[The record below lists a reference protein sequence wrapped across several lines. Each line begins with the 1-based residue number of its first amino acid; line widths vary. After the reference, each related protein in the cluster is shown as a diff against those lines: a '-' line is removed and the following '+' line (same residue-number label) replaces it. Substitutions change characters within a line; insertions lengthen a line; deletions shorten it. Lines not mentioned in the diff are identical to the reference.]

1 MSRSSLRKMP
11 RTISIIGAGRVGQT
25 IAKRLHKLGWRIG
38 AVVTRSRRSARAAVR
53 AIGAGTPHASLT
65 PEACDADVILL
76 SVPDDVLENVAQKLA
91 KIVGPALTKK
101 SRAKIILH
109 TSGALDHR
117 VLAPLARRGA
127 STGSM
132 HPMQTF
138 SGRNAPRLEGV
149 IFSIEGAPAARAA
162 AQKIARS
169 LGGTP
174 VIISAHDKPA
184 YHASGTIVAGH
195 ALSLVE
201 SATQTLMKIGFT
213 RRRANEALLPLIR
226 QMLDN
231 YELLGPH
238 AAWTGPLSRGDYATI
253 SKHAKALR
261 RFPRE
266 YQDAYAALALL
277 SARVLSKKPAAT
289 KNKIARALGHR
300 ASGEERGRLVGRPFR
315 GDIRETRK

>member
-1 MSRSSLRKMP
+1 MLSRSMSRPMP
-11 RTISIIGAGRVGQT
+11 RTHRTISIIGAGRVGQT
-25 IAKRLHKLGWRIG
+25 IAKRLRKLGWRIG
-38 AVVTRSRRSARAAVR
+38 AVITRSPGTARAAVR
-53 AIGAGTPHASLT
+53 AIGAGTPHATLT
-65 PEACDADVILL
+65 PEALDADVILL
-76 SVPDDVLENVAQKLA
+76 SVPDDVVENVAQKLA
-91 KIVGPALTKK
+91 KISRAALAKK
-101 SRAKIILH
+101 SRATIILH

-138 SGRNAPRLEGV
+138 SGRSAPRLEGV
-149 IFSIEGAPAARAA
+149 IFSIEGAPAARSA

-174 VIISAHDKPA
+174 VIIHANDKPA

-213 RRRANEALLPLIR
+213 RRRASQALLPLIR

-231 YELLGPH
+231 YESLGPH

-266 YQDAYAALALL
+266 YQNAYAALALL
-277 SARVLSKKPAAT
+277 SARVLSNDSVSVKK
-289 KNKIARALGHR
+289 K
-300 ASGEERGRLVGRPFR
+300 LVQA
-315 GDIRETRK
+315 IRRS

>member
-1 MSRSSLRKMP
+1 MP
-11 RTISIIGAGRVGQT
+11 RTHRTISIIGAGRVGQT
-25 IAKRLHKLGWRIG
+25 VAKRLRKLGWQIG
-38 AVVTRSRRSARAAVR
+38 AVVTRSRQTARAAVR
-53 AIGAGTPHASLT
+53 AIGAGTPHAALT
-65 PEACDADVILL
+65 PEAFNADVILL
-76 SVPDDVLENVAQKLA
+76 SVPDDVLEDVAQKLA
-91 KIVGPALTKK
+91 KIGGAALTKK
-101 SRAKIILH
+101 SRTKIILH

-127 STGSM
+127 ATGSM

-149 IFSIEGAPAARAA
+149 IFSIEGAPTARAT

-174 VIISAHDKPA
+174 VIIAANDKPA

-195 ALSLVE
+195 ALSLIE

-213 RRRANEALLPLIR
+213 RNRANQALLPLIR

-231 YELLGPH
+231 YESLGPH

-253 SKHAKALR
+253 SKHIRALR

-266 YQDAYAALALL
+266 FQDAYAALALL
-277 SARVLSKKPAAT
+277 SARVLSKEPAAT
-289 KNKIARALGHR
+289 SKNVTRTLKL
-300 ASGEERGRLVGRPFR
+300 RG
-315 GDIRETRK
+315 KKSH